1 MESRQPAV
9 LTATEKVGVSARTTA
24 VSTRPRRRVL
34 RSDRSVERAIIAGR
48 GTAGVV
54 GFLALWEV
62 VARYDLLPRDVLP
75 AASTTVASAAELVGD
90 PVFLDQI
97 GATLWAAFVGLA
109 LAIAI
114 AVPAGLV
121 LGLSDRLHA
130 ATATVVELLRP
141 LPPVGLVPLLVLVVG
156 QGLEMKAV
164 VVALGCVWPLLI
176 NTIHGVHSTDGTARA
191 TARSFGWSRRAVA
204 LRVVW
209 PSAVPSV
216 LTGVR
221 ITASVALILCVGAE
235 FIGGSRDGLGSW
247 LLQQSMLP
255 GGIDTVCAGVVVA
268 GVLGLLV
275 NAVVTALERRFAGW
289 AHREDS

>member
-9 LTATEKVGVSARTTA
+9 LTATEKVGVGTRTTA

-34 RSDRSVERAIIAGR
+34 RSDRSVERAVIAGR
-48 GTAGVV
+48 GAAGVV

-75 AASTTVASAAELVGD
+75 AASTTVASATELVGD

>member
-1 MESRQPAV
+1 MESSRPAV
-9 LTATEKVGVSARTTA
+9 LTAAKSIGPISPSGEASSRVTP
-24 VSTRPRRRVL
+24 PRRRRASERTVVAVRVVAWVL
-34 RSDRSVERAIIAGR
+34 C
-48 GTAGVV
+48 
-54 GFLALWEV
+54 FLALWEL

-75 AASTTVASAAELVGD
+75 PASTTLAHAAQLLGD
-90 PVFLDQI
+90 GAFLGQI
-97 GATLWAAFVGLA
+97 GSTLWAALVGYVLA
-109 LAIAI
+109 LAI

-130 ATATVVELLRP
+130 ATATVVELIRP

-156 QGLEMKAV
+156 QGIEMKAA

-176 NTIHGVHSTDGTARA
+176 NTIHGVHSTDGTAKA
-191 TARSFGWSRRAVA
+191 TARSFGWSPRTIAF
-204 LRVVW
+204 RVVW

-221 ITASVALILCVGAE
+221 ITVSVALILCVGAE

-255 GGIDTVCAGVVVA
+255 GGIETVCAGVVVA
-268 GVLGLLV
+268 GALGLLI
-275 NAVVTALERRFAGW
+275 NGVVTVLERRFAAW
-289 AHREDS
+289 ATREDS

>member
-1 MESRQPAV
+1 MDSRQPAV
-9 LTATEKVGVSARTTA
+9 MTATETISVTTPPGDRPVRART
-24 VSTRPRRRVL
+24 PRL
-34 RSDRSVERAIIAGR
+34 RGDRAVERSIVAAR
-48 GTAGVV
+48 GMAGVL
-54 GFLALWEV
+54 GFLALWEL

-75 AASTTVASAAELVGD
+75 AASTTLVRSAELVGD
-90 PVFLDQI
+90 PAFLGQI
-97 GATLWAAFVGLA
+97 GATLWAALLGYLLA
-109 LAIAI
+109 LVV

-130 ATATVVELLRP
+130 ATATIVELLRP

-156 QGLEMKAV
+156 QGLEMKAI

-191 TARSFGWSRRAVA
+191 TARSFGWSPRTVA
-204 LRVVW
+204 MRVVW

-221 ITASVALILCVGAE
+221 ITVSVALILCVGAE

-268 GVLGLLV
+268 GALGLLV
-275 NAVVTALERRFAGW
+275 NAAVTTLERRFAAW
-289 AHREDS
+289 AHREDA